1 MKCANKK
8 ESILSYCIFAKAPLP
23 LPGLEPPTVRML
35 KIDKGANGCA
45 NGSNACANGSNACAN
60 GSNG

>member
-1 MKCANKK
+1 MCQQKGKYA
-8 ESILSYCIFAKAPLP
+8 ILLHFFAKAPLP
-23 LPGLEPPTVRML
+23 LPGLEPATFRML